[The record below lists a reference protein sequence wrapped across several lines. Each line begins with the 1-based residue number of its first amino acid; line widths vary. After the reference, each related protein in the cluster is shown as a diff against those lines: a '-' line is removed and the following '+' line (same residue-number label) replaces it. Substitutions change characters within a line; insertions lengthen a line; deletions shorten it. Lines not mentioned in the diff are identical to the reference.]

1 MKVTN
6 AMTTCYMNCYDFVM
20 EHADDPYVDA
30 QTFHLLGN
38 RLCGMWD
45 MMEAVTERTGHD
57 IPDGIKMMQERYEKA
72 LMKKAGLEVE

>member
-1 MKVTN
+1 MKVTK
-6 AMTTCYMNCYDFVM
+6 AMATCYMNCYDYIM
-20 EHADDPYVDA
+20 EHAEDPYVDA

-45 MMEAVTERTGHD
+45 MLEAVTETTHHD

-72 LMKKAGLEVE
+72 LMKKVGLEE

>member
-1 MKVTN
+1 MKVTK
-6 AMTTCYMNCYDFVM
+6 AMATCYMNCYDFVM
-20 EHADDPYVDA
+20 EHAEDPYVDA

-45 MMEAVTERTGHD
+45 MLEAVTETTHHD

-72 LMKKAGLEVE
+72 LMKKAGLEE

>member
-1 MKVTN
+1 MKVTK
-6 AMTTCYMNCYDFVM
+6 AMATCYMNCYDFVM
-20 EHADDPYVDA
+20 EHAEDPYVDA

-45 MMEAVTERTGHD
+45 MLEAVTETTHHD

-72 LMKKAGLEVE
+72 LMKKAGMEE